1 MGIWGKRLYQNDT
14 SLDVKDCFEEKVKD
28 GKEIPVITQE
38 LIEEFKGIENDP
50 VEESLFWLA
59 LADTQWKNG
68 VLLPEVKEKALYWI
82 RNSIISEKE
91 ADKLEKKLMSE
102 QPKQKETRV
111 RKPFSD
117 GWKIGDVYAYLLES
131 DLAKEKGLYGR
142 YFLVQKVDEG
152 SWYPSYVVPIVY
164 VKITS
169 GPTIP
174 QSIDE
179 YNRLEFVQTWFSKWE
194 ERFWPIDMR
203 NPKEDIEKKSKIK
216 YETAGG
222 SIYRNSP
229 SGDDE

>member
-91 ADKLEKKLMSE
+91 ADKLEKKAH
-102 QPKQKETRV
+102 V
-111 RKPFSD
+111 R
-117 GWKIGDVYAYLLES
+117 AAQ
-131 DLAKEKGLYGR
+131 AKENK
-142 YFLVQKVDEG
+142 
-152 SWYPSYVVPIVY
+152 S
-164 VKITS
+164 
-169 GPTIP
+169 
-174 QSIDE
+174 
-179 YNRLEFVQTWFSKWE
+179 
-194 ERFWPIDMR
+194 
-203 NPKEDIEKKSKIK
+203 EK
-216 YETAGG
+216 TV
-222 SIYRNSP
+222 
-229 SGDDE
+229 